1 MIGIGIFFMK
11 LVELTGA
18 FVYTVK
24 FMETGLIKVKDS
36 LLHLQ
41 VKSAG
46 TIRTLPWACSNTA
59 KWWLYGA
66 PSVTK
71 LCF

>member
-24 FMETGLIKVKDS
+24 FMETGLI
-36 LLHLQ
+36 LTHQL
-41 VKSAG
+41 
-46 TIRTLPWACSNTA
+46 
-59 KWWLYGA
+59 
-66 PSVTK
+66 SV
-71 LCF
+71 